1 MMNTSLRWQRAKHRA
16 LRHHLLL
23 ALGSAL
29 ALFAVYGY
37 VGIEADDEVFMW
49 SMATAYVSMALLVA
63 TLLTGPVNVLRGR
76 RNPVSTDLRRDL
88 GIWAGLM
95 GVAHVVI
102 GLQVHFRGRMWFYFV
117 REVEE
122 TKELV
127 LRADL
132 FGFANYT
139 GLLATLVL
147 VLLLALSN
155 DLSLRRLKAGRWK
168 ALQRWN
174 YALFT
179 LTVVH
184 GIAYQVIEDRKAGY
198 VVLLAVMA
206 GLAIVLQLAGVRERR
221 RKAASSPLQTR
232 TRSSV

>member
-1 MMNTSLRWQRAKHRA
+1 MTTSLRWQRAKHRA
-16 LRHHLLL
+16 LRHHLVL
-23 ALGSAL
+23 AIVSAAL
-29 ALFAVYGY
+29 LFAVYGY
-37 VGIEADDEVFMW
+37 VGIEADDEVYMW

-63 TLLTGPVNVLRGR
+63 TLSTGPVNVLRGR

-88 GIWAGLM
+88 GIWAGLI
-95 GVAHVVI
+95 GLAHVVI
-102 GLQVHFRGRMWFYFV
+102 GLQVHFRGKMWFYFV

-139 GLLATLVL
+139 GVLAALVL
-147 VLLLALSN
+147 ILLLALSN

-179 LTVVH
+179 LAVVH

-206 GLAIVLQLAGVRERR
+206 GLAIMLQLAGVRGRR
-221 RKAASSPLQTR
+221 RR
-232 TRSSV
+232 TAGRAR